1 MNEVDGAIFCSAPA
15 GSACAKI
22 SGKKNPSP
30 PRSCISVRVHVDL
43 DLDMCTGTGTRIDLM
58 VARSNVITHQRSLGG
73 HWLLLRKAQLASNRN
88 IVQRDV
94 AHAF

>member
-1 MNEVDGAIFCSAPA
+1 MTSR
-15 GSACAKI
+15 SACI
-22 SGKKNPSP
+22 SVL
-30 PRSCISVRVHVDL
+30 VRVHV
-43 DLDMCTGTGTRIDLM
+43 DLDMCTGTGTRLDPT